1 MKIKKALGKISPIFD
16 TEQRKKNVINQILAT
31 TQSND
36 DVINIHRHDFNN
48 VGDYY
53 CAPHLYFDQLKTKVL
68 DISDIRRKNKK
79 TTNNWVTKISNN
91 SLIIGGGG
99 LLNIRHFEMQMQLFE
114 TLTSKGKKIVIWG
127 PGHNA
132 IDYKSFNKNK
142 HYNIDVSKFGL
153 VGTRDFGM
161 PNDWVPCV
169 SCLHPIFDQEINE
182 TQEIGILF
190 SKKSNKNKQL
200 LKKLNQFPNSSNTTS
215 LEEMIKFIGKSN
227 TLVTDSYHA
236 MYWAI
241 ILEKKVI
248 ATPTTSKFF
257 DFKYQ
262 PVISTFN
269 DFDKYLTKTQS
280 FSGILEECREVNL
293 KFADKVFDYLNL

>member
-1 MKIKKALGKISPIFD
+1 MKIKKVLGKISPVFD
-16 TEQRKKNVINQILAT
+16 TEKRKINIIEQVLAKS
-31 TQSND
+31 QSNN

-68 DISDIRRKNKK
+68 DISDIRSKNKK
-79 TTNNWVTKISNN
+79 VINNWITKISNN

-99 LLNIRHFEMQMQLFE
+99 LLNLHHFDMQMKLFE
-114 TLTSKGKKIVIWG
+114 NLTSKGKKIVLWG

-132 IDYKSFNKNK
+132 IDYKSFNKINS
-142 HYNIDVSKFGL
+142 YNVDVSKFGL

-161 PNDWVPCV
+161 TNDWVPCV
-169 SCLHPIFDQEINE
+169 SCLHPIFDQQFNE
-182 TQEIGILF
+182 TQEIGILYG
-190 SKKSNKNKQL
+190 KKSTKNKQL
-200 LKKLNQFPNSSNTTS
+200 LKKFNQFSNTSNMTS
-215 LEEMIKFIGKSN
+215 LEEMISFIGKSN

-241 ILEKKVI
+241 LLEKKII
-248 ATPTTSKFF
+248 AIPTTSKFF

-262 PVISTFN
+262 PFITTFN
-269 DFDKYLTKTQS
+269 DFDKYLSKAKS
-280 FSGILEECREVNL
+280 YSGVLEECREVNH
-293 KFADKVFDYLNL
+293 KFANKVFDYLNL